1 MPDEQHQTIIPISF
15 AGKRLDQVLSELFSD
30 YSRSKIK
37 FWIEEGMVRV
47 SGELITKPR
56 HKVQGLEDIELTALL
71 EPQVEWQAEAIDV
84 DIVHED
90 DSILVINKSPDMV
103 VHPAAGNYEGTLVN
117 ALLHHCPE
125 LENLPRAGIVHRLDK
140 QTSGLLVVA
149 KTLQA
154 HTHLVNQ
161 LQARTV
167 SRTYLSLVSG
177 IVTAGGTVDEP
188 IGRHPR
194 KRKQM
199 AVVSSG
205 KPAVTHYR
213 VLERFP
219 AHTLLEVKLETGRT
233 HQIRVHMAFIKHPL
247 VGDPVYGGRFKLPKG
262 AGKELIE
269 TLQSFKRQ
277 ALHATELSFE
287 HPETKEWVSFKAEMP
302 MDMQQVLTALRDDL
316 EAGHD

>member
-205 KPAVTHYR
+205 KTAVTHYR